1 MFATR
6 PAVTAA
12 FLGTLLAV
20 PAARADGPP
29 GTCECAVTPAAP
41 SPAAT
46 PRLPRWGVGLHVAS
60 VTMPGAMDGGDTS
73 YGGGGL
79 QVRYRLSPR
88 WQLELAA
95 AHVTEQDVDAAVARQ
110 LDTVAL
116 AAIYHLRPAARW
128 DFYLLRD
135 GARPDPG
142 LRPGLR
148 QHGALRPARTVTI
161 PCVCSTSAR
170 WSSWAPTV
178 RWGRA
183 AGWCSRRP
191 GSRPCS
197 WPAPAT
203 RPGSPPR
210 WVWP

>member
-29 GTCECAVTPAAP
+29 GTCECAVTSAAP

-116 AAIYHLRPAARW
+116 AAIYHLRPAAGGR
-128 DFYLLRD
+128 
-135 GARPDPG
+135 
-142 LRPGLR
+142 
-148 QHGALRPARTVTI
+148 
-161 PCVCSTSAR
+161 
-170 WSSWAPTV
+170 
-178 RWGRA
+178 RA
-183 AGWCSRRP
+183 ARRT
-191 GSRPCS
+191 C
-197 WPAPAT
+197 A
-203 RPGSPPR
+203 
-210 WVWP
+210 